1 MSRTT
6 CAAPVPFAALIDYW
20 LGDLDAVREDD
31 VERHLFGCGDCCAA
45 LERIVELAGGIRTLV
60 REGAIAAVVSAAFVE
75 ALSAAG
81 LRLREYRV
89 PRDGSVHCTVA
100 PDDDLLI
107 SRLQAP
113 LAGVERLDLVSV
125 EGEGAAPVRLA
136 DIPFSAA
143 AGEVVIVP
151 RIDRVRAL
159 RESTKTVRL
168 VAVEQGRDRVLGEYL
183 FVHTPWPGA

>member
-1 MSRTT
+1 MSKTA
-6 CAAPVPFAALIDYW
+6 CATPMPFAALVDYW
-20 LGDLDAVREDD
+20 LGDLDAAREDD
-31 VERHLFGCGDCCAA
+31 VERHLFGCGDCCAT
-45 LERIVELAGGIRTLV
+45 LERIVELAGGIRALV
-60 REGAIAAVVSAAFVE
+60 RQGAIAAVVSAAFVE
-75 ALSAAG
+75 ALGATG

-89 PRDGSVHCTVA
+89 PRNGSVHCTVA

-113 LAGVERLDLVSV
+113 LAGVERLDLVTV
-125 EGEGAAPVRLA
+125 EGEGAAPRRVA

-159 RESTKTVRL
+159 RESTETVQL
-168 VAVEQGRDRVLGEYL
+168 VAVEQGCDRVLGEYL